1 MSLLDPIR
9 RGAEDLYES
18 LSEGWDWLRKQG
30 SAALTRFHPHED
42 DQESPLVRG
51 RGGAWGLLASSVAE
65 TDDEVITRVEAPGMD
80 PGDFTILVDESQ
92 LVIRGEK
99 RVEREEKKARY
110 HVIEA
115 AYGSFERRIPMPCE
129 VDPDNAHAAYE
140 RGVLTVRLPRVEHE
154 RRRQIPVSGS

>member
-1 MSLLDPIR
+1 
-9 RGAEDLYES
+9 
-18 LSEGWDWLRKQG
+18 
-30 SAALTRFHPHED
+30 
-42 DQESPLVRG
+42 
-51 RGGAWGLLASSVAE
+51 
-65 TDDEVITRVEAPGMD
+65 MD